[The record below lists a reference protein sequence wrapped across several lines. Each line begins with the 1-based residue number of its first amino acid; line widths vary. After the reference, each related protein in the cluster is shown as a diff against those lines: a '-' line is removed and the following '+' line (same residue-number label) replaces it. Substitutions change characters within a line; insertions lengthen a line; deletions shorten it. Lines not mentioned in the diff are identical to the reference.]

1 MVRSANRRRR
11 AGVRL
16 HRSNDLEP
24 DEVTS
29 VDGIPTTTV
38 ARALL
43 DFAAV
48 AASRELEQALA
59 RAERHELVSA
69 EELTRV
75 MARHPK
81 HRGVRAL
88 RQLVPEN
95 GKPALAR
102 SEAEERLIELVRKA
116 QLPNPET
123 NTRAAG
129 IEVDFLWRAE
139 RLVVEVDGFAFHSSA
154 RRFERDRDRD
164 GLLLARGFQV
174 MRLTWRQLTDEPELI
189 LVRLAQALS
198 QRPARRA

>member
-1 MVRSANRRRR
+1 MVRSSNRRRR
-11 AGVRL
+11 PGVRL

-38 ARALL
+38 ARTLL

-59 RAERHELVSA
+59 HAERHELVST
-69 EELTRV
+69 EELAQV

-88 RQLVPEN
+88 RRLVPEN
-95 GKPALAR
+95 AEPALVR
-102 SEAEERLIELVRKA
+102 SLAEERLTELVRKA
-116 QLPNPET
+116 QLPNPQT
-123 NTRAAG
+123 VTRAAG

-139 RLVVEVDGFAFHSSA
+139 RLVVEVDGFAFHSSR

-174 MRLTWRQLTDEPELI
+174 MRVTWRQLANEPELI
-189 LVRLAQALS
+189 IGRLAQALS